1 MPEHQE
7 FTPEQ
12 TVVFTQEA
20 CRKYNSYAPRM
31 ITLPDK
37 SLRYFAVNGRFAI
50 DLDHG
55 VSLLRDLES
64 KLGAASEPLDRAT
77 LAALYPASQFTPK
90 MERLITAKRDFYN
103 TAEKHEN
110 EVLLKHKR
118 GLFKLR
124 RYANWDYPFVVGLP
138 QRFNGGKRGRRFFSN
153 VDEAA
158 QFIDEQLIQAR
169 RIGEKVLSLPE
180 ADRLMVLRAKEK
192 LAPYG
197 KTVDDAI
204 EFYVRML
211 KAASTSITLKDLS
224 DEWYTARQKDGFSE
238 RHLDT
243 VKSQSKLF
251 RQEVGNLPANQV
263 TSVIIDD
270 YLRGLDKAPLT
281 RNHAKSALTSLFAYA
296 VARGY
301 MQSNPAKIAMKAKV
315 VKSGPPGILR
325 VDDLKK
331 LLAVVTDEFSPF
343 LYIGAW
349 AGLRRSEIE
358 RLTWAHIF
366 WDRNLIEVEPENTK
380 KSNHRFV
387 KMLPCLVERLKRFK
401 GSEGLICGFDTSN
414 QVEKLCKDAGLVEW
428 PHNALR
434 HSYASHHL
442 AHFRDSQELAMELG
456 HATTETLYKNY
467 RHAVTPEE
475 GKEWFELNL

>member
-1 MPEHQE
+1 MDNILER
-7 FTPEQ
+7 TA
-12 TVVFTQEA
+12 VFTQVA
-20 CRKYNSYAPRM
+20 CRKYTSYAPR
-31 ITLPDK
+31 IAAQLDNTI
-37 SLRYFAVNGRFAI
+37 RYFAVNGRFAV
-50 DLDHG
+50 DLEHG
-55 VSLLRDLES
+55 VSLLKDLEAR
-64 KLGAASEPLDRAT
+64 LGATSEPLERTT
-77 LAALYPASQFTPK
+77 LVALHQCSLFTTE
-90 MERLITAKRDFYN
+90 MERLITEKRDFYN

-110 EVLLKHKR
+110 EVLAKHKC

-124 RYANWDYPFVVGLP
+124 RYASWDYPFVVGLP
-138 QRFNGGKRGRRFFSN
+138 QRFNGGKRGRRFFGN

-158 QFIDEQLIQAR
+158 RFIDEQLLQAR

-180 ADRLMVLRAKEK
+180 ADRLMVLRAKDK
-192 LAPYG
+192 LEPYG
-197 KTVDDAI
+197 KTIDDAI

-211 KAASTSITLKDLS
+211 KDASTSITLKDLS
-224 DEWYTARQKDGFSE
+224 EEWYVARQKDGFSE

-251 RQEVGNLPANQV
+251 QQEVGNLPASQV
-263 TSVIIDD
+263 TSVLIDD

-325 VDDLKK
+325 VDELRK
-331 LLAVVTDEFSPF
+331 LLTVVTDEFAPF

-358 RLTWAHIF
+358 RLTWAHIL

-387 KMLPCLVERLKRFK
+387 KMLPCLVEKLKPFK
-401 GSEGLICGFDTSN
+401 GAEGLICDYDTSN
-414 QVEKLCKDAGLVEW
+414 QVEKLCKDAGLVAW

-442 AHFRDSQELAMELG
+442 AHFRDAEDLAMELG

-475 GKEWFELNL
+475 GKEWFIS